1 MDRRFY
7 RTGQFARRAGV
18 SVRTLRFYD
27 KERLLAPTQHSEAG
41 YRLYT
46 DEDLADLQQILALKF
61 LGFSLDEIKALL
73 RAGSGPRSLGDVL
86 AQQKAMMQAK
96 RSQLDGIISAITQTE
111 QLLQAGQ
118 SDWDSLVT
126 VIQAIRMEQNK
137 DWAKKYFTPEQ
148 LDRMQSLS
156 DQSYSAEAQ
165 AKIAARTPEW
175 TEVDQQRIAPLW
187 DAVNQDI
194 TRLAAQNADPAS
206 PEAQDLAARYSNL
219 IQGFTGG
226 DPEIS
231 KGLNK
236 WWENFSALPEDQ
248 KPFQSPYNKDQMAWL
263 NKALSI
269 YRNSTRDT

>member
-1 MDRRFY
+1 MDQRLY

-27 KERLLAPTQHSEAG
+27 KERLLSPTQHSDSG

-46 DEDLADLQQILALKF
+46 DEDLVNLQQILALKF

-73 RAGSGPRSLGDVL
+73 RANSSPRTLGEVL

-96 RSQLDGIISAITQTE
+96 RSQLDGIIKAIAQTE
-111 QLLQAGQ
+111 KLLEAGHA
-118 SDWDSLVT
+118 DWDSLVT

-148 LDRMQSLS
+148 LDRMQNLS
-156 DQSYSAEAQ
+156 DQSYSEEAQ

-175 TEVDQQRIAPLW
+175 TEADQQRIAPLW
-187 DAVNQDI
+187 EAVNEDI
-194 TRLAAQNADPAS
+194 TRLAAENADPAG
-206 PEAQDLAARYSNL
+206 PEAQDLAARYSSL

-226 DPEIS
+226 DPEVAR
-231 KGLNK
+231 GLNK
-236 WWENFSALPEDQ
+236 WWENFDALSEDQ
-248 KPFQSPYNKDQMAWL
+248 RPFQSPYNKDQMAWL
-263 NKALSI
+263 GKALTV
-269 YRNSTRDT
+269 YRNSTH

>member
-1 MDRRFY
+1 LDRRLY
-7 RTGQFARRAGV
+7 RTGQFAQRAGV

-27 KERLLAPTQHSEAG
+27 KERLVTPSEHSDAG

-46 DEDLADLQQILALKF
+46 DEDLVNLQQILALKF
-61 LGFSLDEIKALL
+61 LGFSLDEIKTLL
-73 RAGSGPRSLGDVL
+73 RADSVPRTLSDVL

-96 RSQLDGIISAITQTE
+96 RSQLDDIISAISRTE
-111 QLLQAGQ
+111 KLLEAGR
-118 SDWDSLVT
+118 SNWDSLVT

-156 DQSYSAEAQ
+156 DQSYSDEAQ
-165 AKIAARTPEW
+165 AKIAARSPNW
-175 TEVDQQRIAPLW
+175 TEADQQRIAPLW
-187 DAVNQDI
+187 EAVNQDI
-194 TRLAAQNADPAS
+194 TRLAVENADPAG
-206 PEAQDLAARYSNL
+206 PEAQDLAARYSSL
-219 IQGFTGG
+219 MHGFTGG

-236 WWENFSALPEDQ
+236 WWENFSDLPEDQ
-248 KPFQSPYNKDQMAWL
+248 KPFQSPYNNDQLAWL

-269 YRNSTRDT
+269 YRNSNK

>member
-1 MDRRFY
+1 MDRHLY

-27 KERLLAPTQHSEAG
+27 KERLLTPTQHSDAG
-41 YRLYT
+41 YRLYA
-46 DEDLADLQQILALKF
+46 DEDLVNLQQILALKF

-73 RAGSGPRSLGDVL
+73 RASSGLHTLADVL

-111 QLLQAGQ
+111 RLLEAGQ

-148 LDRMQSLS
+148 LDQMQSLS

-175 TEVDQQRIAPLW
+175 TEADQQRIAPLW
-187 DAVNQDI
+187 EAVNQDI
-194 TRLAAQNADPAS
+194 THLAAENADPAG

-219 IQGFTGG
+219 IHGFTGG
-226 DPEIS
+226 DPEIAQ
-231 KGLNK
+231 GLNK
-236 WWENFSALPEDQ
+236 WWENFSDLPEDQ

-269 YRNSTRDT
+269 YRNSNK

>member
-1 MDRRFY
+1 MDQRLY

-27 KERLLAPTQHSEAG
+27 KERLLSPTQHSDSG

-46 DEDLADLQQILALKF
+46 DEDLVNLQQILALKF

-73 RAGSGPRSLGDVL
+73 RANSSPRTLGEVL

-96 RSQLDGIISAITQTE
+96 RSQLDGIIKAIAQTE
-111 QLLQAGQ
+111 RLLEAGQ

-148 LDRMQSLS
+148 LDRMQNLS
-156 DQSYSAEAQ
+156 DQSYSEEAQ

-175 TEVDQQRIAPLW
+175 TEADQQRIAPLW
-187 DAVNQDI
+187 EAVNEDI
-194 TRLAAQNADPAS
+194 TRLAAENADPAG
-206 PEAQDLAARYSNL
+206 PEAQDLAARYSSL

-226 DPEIS
+226 DPEVAR
-231 KGLNK
+231 GLNK
-236 WWENFSALPEDQ
+236 WWENFDALSEDQ
-248 KPFQSPYNKDQMAWL
+248 RPFQSPYNKDQMAWL
-263 NKALSI
+263 GKALTV
-269 YRNSTRDT
+269 YRNSTH

>member
-18 SVRTLRFYD
+18 TVRTLRFYD
-27 KERLLAPTQHSEAG
+27 KERLLTPAQHSEAG

-73 RAGSGPRSLGDVL
+73 RAGSGPRTLGDVL

-111 QLLQAGQ
+111 QLLASGQ

-126 VIQAIRMEQNK
+126 VIHTIRMEQNK

-156 DQSYSAEAQ
+156 DLSYSDEAQ

-175 TEVDQQRIAPLW
+175 TEADQQRIAPLW

-206 PEAQDLAARYSNL
+206 PEAQELAARYSNL

-248 KPFQSPYNKDQMAWL
+248 KPFQSPYSNDQMVWL

-269 YRNSTRDT
+269 YRNSSK

>member
-1 MDRRFY
+1 MDQRLY

-27 KERLLAPTQHSEAG
+27 KERLLSPTQHSDSG

-46 DEDLADLQQILALKF
+46 DEDLVNLQQILALKF

-73 RAGSGPRSLGDVL
+73 RANSSPRTLGEVL

-96 RSQLDGIISAITQTE
+96 RSQLDGIIKAIAQTE
-111 QLLQAGQ
+111 KLLEAGHA
-118 SDWDSLVT
+118 DWDSLVT

-148 LDRMQSLS
+148 LDRMQNLS
-156 DQSYSAEAQ
+156 DQSYSEEAQ

-175 TEVDQQRIAPLW
+175 TEADQQRIAPLW
-187 DAVNQDI
+187 EAVNEDI
-194 TRLAAQNADPAS
+194 TRLAAENADPAG
-206 PEAQDLAARYSNL
+206 PEAQDLAARYSSL

-226 DPEIS
+226 DPEVAR
-231 KGLNK
+231 GLNK
-236 WWENFSALPEDQ
+236 WWENFDALSEDQ
-248 KPFQSPYNKDQMAWL
+248 RPFQSPYNKDQMAWL
-263 NKALSI
+263 DKALTV
-269 YRNSTRDT
+269 YRNSTH

>member
-1 MDRRFY
+1 LDPRFY

-27 KERLLAPTQHSEAG
+27 KERLLTPTQHSDAG

-46 DEDLADLQQILALKF
+46 DEDLVNLQQILALKF
-61 LGFSLDEIKALL
+61 LGFPLDEIKALL
-73 RAGSGPRSLGDVL
+73 RAGSGLHTLGDVL

-96 RSQLDGIISAITQTE
+96 RSQLDGIISAISQTE
-111 QLLQAGQ
+111 QLLEAGQ

-165 AKIAARTPEW
+165 AKIAVRTPEW
-175 TEVDQQRIAPLW
+175 TEADQQRIAPLW

-219 IQGFTGG
+219 IHSFTVG
-226 DPEIS
+226 DPVIS
-231 KGLNK
+231 KGLSK

-269 YRNSTRDT
+269 YRNSNK

>member
-27 KERLLAPTQHSEAG
+27 KESLLTPAQHSDAG

-46 DEDLADLQQILALKF
+46 DEDLANLQQILAFKF
-61 LGFSLDEIKALL
+61 LGFSLGEIKALL
-73 RAGSGPRSLGDVL
+73 HTGSDPRSLGDVL

-96 RSQLDGIISAITQTE
+96 RSQLDGIIRVLAQTE
-111 QLLQAGQ
+111 ELLQGGQ
-118 SDWDSLVT
+118 CDWNSLVR

-137 DWAKKYFTPEQ
+137 DWAKKYFTSEQ
-148 LDRMQSLS
+148 LDRMQHVS
-156 DQSYSAEAQ
+156 DQSYGDEAQ
-165 AKIAARTPEW
+165 ARIAARASEW
-175 TEVDQQRIAPLW
+175 TEADHELVNPLW

-194 TRLAAQNADPAS
+194 ARLAAGEADPAG
-206 PEAQDLAARYSNL
+206 PAAQGLAARYSAL
-219 IQGFTGG
+219 IEGFTGG
-226 DPEIS
+226 DPEIA

-248 KPFQSPYNKDQMAWL
+248 KPFESPHNKEQMAWL
-263 NKALSI
+263 NAALSI
-269 YRNSTRDT
+269 YRKDHR